1 MKQRVRRVGILLI
14 LALVLVPRASVA
26 QLSVDVSL
34 GSSLHSLEGATTGTA
49 QGRGTFVGSAEAG
62 VAFAEEKGLVSYTLD
77 RGEYAQPGDWS
88 FLLQR
93 LAGRY
98 RFDLGSQWRLH
109 GGADGT
115 LRHNGAEWESAD
127 YDGLGAYLNFEGQP
141 ASGLTLR
148 TGYRFDARTFASIPS
163 LDQQQHDLFASV
175 LFNLPTRT
183 TLIAEAHTGA
193 KSYEGEGTVL
203 TEDIELPPGTVLP
216 AGQGARG
223 GGRGM
228 GPSLRPTTT
237 STTMTT
243 TTVTTYTV
251 LPSDGDS
258 ARQFTLLGRVAQS
271 LGDRTG
277 LSFQASWRTTSGQV
291 PPTVVATPA
300 GFFDDGVYDDPFA
313 SDLVAL
319 QARLKHVRPGGAT
332 FQLDARRFDQ
342 SFVSA
347 LALDATGTP
356 LPGEPLREDQVWRAD
371 AAASIP
377 LFPASTKRLALAL
390 DLGYSFTHSV
400 SNDAFYEYDS
410 HAAGVAVSV
419 RY

>member
-1 MKQRVRRVGILLI
+1 
-14 LALVLVPRASVA
+14 
-26 QLSVDVSL
+26 VS
-34 GSSLHSLEGATTGTA
+34 
-49 QGRGTFVGSAEAG
+49 
-62 VAFAEEKGLVSYTLD
+62 FAEEKGFVSYSLD

-93 LAGRY
+93 FGGRY
-98 RFDLGSQWRLH
+98 RFDLGSKWRLH
-109 GGADGT
+109 AGAEGIV
-115 LRHNGAEWESAD
+115 RRNGVEWESAD
-127 YDGLGAYLNFEGQP
+127 YDALGAYLNFEGRP
-141 ASGLTLR
+141 AAGLTLR
-148 TGYRFDARTFASIPS
+148 TGYRFDARAFAAIPS
-163 LDQQQHDLFASV
+163 LDQQQHDLFASA
-175 LFNLPTRT
+175 LFNLPSRT
-183 TLIAEAHTGA
+183 TLIAEVHAGA
-193 KSYEGEGTVL
+193 KSYAGEGTVL
-203 TEDIELPPGTVLP
+203 TEDVELPPGTVAP
-216 AGQGARG
+216 AGQGMRG

-237 STTMTT
+237 TTTMTT
-243 TTVTTYTV
+243 HRV
-251 LPSDGDS
+251 LQPEGDL
-258 ARQFTLLGRVAQS
+258 AREFTLLGRIAQS

-277 LSFQASWRTTSGQV
+277 LSLQAAWRTTSGQV

-313 SDLVAL
+313 SELVAV

-347 LALDATGTP
+347 LALEATGAP
-356 LPGEPLREDQVWRAD
+356 LSGEPLREDQVWRAG
-371 AAASIP
+371 AASSIP
-377 LFPASTKRLALAL
+377 LLASSTKRFSVAL